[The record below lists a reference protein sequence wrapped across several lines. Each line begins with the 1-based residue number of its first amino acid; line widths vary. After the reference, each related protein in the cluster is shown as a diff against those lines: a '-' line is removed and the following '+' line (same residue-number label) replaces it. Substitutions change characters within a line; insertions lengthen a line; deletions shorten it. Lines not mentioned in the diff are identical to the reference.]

1 MHAGKMTF
9 LSTSKGTGKHL
20 QSSSRRCELGKTKVH
35 LMGVPEQSSELP
47 SLPVPSLDPPVPYD
61 SSSDQ
66 EGILAVYIKRPKE
79 KETRVIHKQE
89 IVPDFVLAS
98 GKSELSL
105 RSVSEAQRITDLRPV
120 WATQQ
125 DCVRK

>member
-1 MHAGKMTF
+1 MH
-9 LSTSKGTGKHL
+9 LI
-20 QSSSRRCELGKTKVH
+20 
-35 LMGVPEQSSELP
+35 PEQSSELP